1 MSGVV
6 CCGNIVLD
14 ILVRPVDRL
23 GWGTSTWVESIE
35 QHLGGNGANTA
46 YALGLM
52 GVPVRLLATAGA
64 DAFGDYALARLGAAG
79 VDLAFVQRSASPTA
93 ATVVLVNPSGERLF
107 LHRPGASAESFP
119 QPVEFSAGITAGA
132 SHFHL
137 ANLFGLPH
145 MRVHSGE
152 TMRRAK
158 AAGLAT
164 SIDTGWDSRGRWLD
178 DVGPCLPHTDLVF
191 VNETEVRHLA
201 GIDDARAASRRLLE
215 LGARSVV
222 LKLGAAG
229 SVVITAEGEIAASA
243 FQVTAVDTTGAGDCF
258 AGAFLAAIVRGYCP
272 GEAARMANAAAALA
286 IQKLGATEGVAG
298 WDTVQDWMRTA
309 TVIN

>member
-23 GWGTSTWVESIE
+23 GWGASTWVESIE
-35 QHLGGNGANTA
+35 QHLGGNGANTE
-46 YALGLM
+46 YALGKL

-64 DAFGDYALARLGAAG
+64 DAFGDYALARLAGAG
-79 VDLAFVQRSASPTA
+79 VDLSFVQRSASPTA
-93 ATVVLVNPSGERLF
+93 ATVVLVNPEGERLF
-107 LHRPGASAESFP
+107 LHRPGASSQSFP
-119 QPVEFSAGITAGA
+119 EPVEFSAGITAGA

-145 MRVHSGE
+145 MRVHAGE

-158 AAGLAT
+158 AVGLAT
-164 SIDTGWDSRGRWLD
+164 SLDTGWDSRGRWIE
-178 DVGPCLPHTDLVF
+178 DVGPCLPYTDLVF

-201 GIDDARAASRRLLE
+201 GIDETRAASRRLLE

-229 SVVITAEGEIAASA
+229 SVVVTAGDAVHVPA
-243 FQVTAVDTTGAGDCF
+243 FQVTALDTTGAGDCF
-258 AGAFLAAIVRGYCP
+258 AGAFLAATVRGLSP
-272 GEAARMANAAAALA
+272 REAARLANASAALA
-286 IQKLGATEGVAG
+286 IQELGATEGVAD
-298 WDTVQDWMRTA
+298 WDTIQGWMRA
-309 TVIN
+309 ASVIN